1 MATLY
6 MAGPPQAKIPL
17 IPVEVLGNGTSVIFK
32 VSNTND
38 MEKLWNEGFFGKG
51 TLSRSDPSW
60 FQRVL
65 RRLNIDSGSSEVS
78 KEEITRV
85 RREERKKFKELRS
98 QAQQYEVLHRQD
110 KLTEEDQRN
119 WEELKAQLEV
129 SKTHKQVFRIGERN
143 KDREGDKDEEK
154 EKDEEKG
161 EDETKDNVNAFRDED
176 LELLDEEGNIEKLE
190 FLQLQRVELF
200 FLAFALDVVK
210 VTHDELVLSLAEI
223 FQICCGNSIDSGS
236 LVADP
241 PKPTNKFI
249 LDYVVYHHFRSLG
262 WCVRSGIKFGCD
274 FLLYKKGPPFMHAEY
289 SVCVIPNLESEKNLG
304 SEVSGEFSTWK
315 SWEDFMAV
323 SRVVGGVRK
332 ILVLVFVDVPG
343 AEQFERIYAHD
354 MDKNS
359 LVELLQ
365 LYKVTE
371 VVSKRWSPSRTRD

>member
-6 MAGPPQAKIPL
+6 ISGPPQARVPL
-17 IPVEVLGNGTSVIFK
+17 IPVEVLENGKSVIFK
-32 VSNTND
+32 VSDSQD

-65 RRLNIDSGSSEVS
+65 RRLNIDNGSSEVS

-110 KLTEEDQRN
+110 KLTEEDRKN
-119 WEELKAQLEV
+119 WELLKAQLEV
-129 SKTHKQVFRIGERN
+129 SKTHKQEFRIT
-143 KDREGDKDEEK
+143 DKD
-154 EKDEEKG
+154 
-161 EDETKDNVNAFRDED
+161 KDNDKDKEENKTDLGVLRDED
-176 LELLDEEGNIEKLE
+176 LDILDCEGNIEKLE

-200 FLAFALDVVK
+200 FLAFALDVVE
-210 VTHDELVLSLAEI
+210 VTHNELVLSLPQI
-223 FQICCGNSIDSGS
+223 FRTCAISIESDA
-236 LVADP
+236 LVTKMP
-241 PKPTNKFI
+241 EPNNRFI

-289 SVCVIPNLESEKNLG
+289 SVCVIPNVVSETN
-304 SEVSGEFSTWK
+304 SETEFSSWK

-332 ILVLVFVDVPG
+332 ILVLVFVDVPS
-343 AEQFERIYAHD
+343 AEQFERIHAHD
-354 MDKNS
+354 MDKNR

-371 VVSKRWSPSRTRD
+371 VVSKRWAPSRTRD